1 MLGLP
6 VAAAL
11 LVLLAGCSLV
21 AGHRTG
27 SGTQPP
33 ALRVPPVSP
42 PATPAVPP
50 DIASIPDAVP
60 RSEARSRNGNPP
72 FYDVLGHRYTVL
84 GSAAG
89 YVERGVA
96 SWYGPGFHG
105 VSTSVGEPYDMY
117 GMTAAHKTLPL
128 PCYARVTNLQNGRS
142 VVVRIND
149 RGPFV
154 ANRIIDLSYT
164 AAAKLD
170 MLRAG
175 TAMVE
180 VRVVTPDDPQ
190 TQALDARGRESATHT
205 VRAGRRLRRARQ
217 CPGAAVALAAW
228 RTDQCLRSCHRRPAV
243 ICSGCGSAPW
253 PVLSTSIPW
262 RRALRRWEF
271 PTRDWRTTDKLA
283 HLSPYTIF
291 EDPKRMIRSLLAA
304 ALLSIAT
311 LVTHAARAAAPI
323 PAPPS
328 VPARAYLLED
338 YQTSRVLASDHADDR
353 MEPASLTKLMT
364 AYIVF
369 TNCTTAA

>member
-1 MLGLP
+1 MRSCPPSRMLGLP
-6 VAAAL
+6 VATAL
-11 LVLLAGCSLV
+11 LLLAGCSLV

-33 ALRVPPVSP
+33 AVRVPPVSP

-60 RSEARSRNGNPP
+60 RTEARSRNGNPP

-190 TQALDARGRESATHT
+190 TQALTRAAESPPPTLYVQAGAFAVPANAQALLLRLQHGGLTNAFILPPPPGSHLFRVRVGPVASVLDFDTLAARLATLGVPDAR
-205 VRAGRRLRRARQ
+205 
-217 CPGAAVALAAW
+217 LAN
-228 RTDQCLRSCHRRPAV
+228 D
-243 ICSGCGSAPW
+243 
-253 PVLSTSIPW
+253 
-262 RRALRRWEF
+262 
-271 PTRDWRTTDKLA
+271 
-283 HLSPYTIF
+283 
-291 EDPKRMIRSLLAA
+291 
-304 ALLSIAT
+304 
-311 LVTHAARAAAPI
+311 
-323 PAPPS
+323 
-328 VPARAYLLED
+328 
-338 YQTSRVLASDHADDR
+338 
-353 MEPASLTKLMT
+353 
-364 AYIVF
+364 
-369 TNCTTAA
+369 